1 MKIVNKIKF
10 LRMLLVCLGIVM
22 FLIMCVSNISFS
34 KGEIKEKNI
43 YVTSGDTLWT
53 IAREQQKSN
62 DYYADKEI
70 RQIVYEIRK
79 LNKIENDSFLEVGQ
93 KLVVKSI

>member
-1 MKIVNKIKF
+1 MKIVNKSKF
-10 LRMLLVCLGIVM
+10 VRMMFTCVGIIL
-22 FLIMCVSNISFS
+22 FLIMFVSNVSFS

-62 DYYADKEI
+62 NYYADKEI

>member
-1 MKIVNKIKF
+1 MKIVNRRKF
-10 LRMLLVCLGIVM
+10 FRMMFICLGIIL
-22 FLIMCVSNISFS
+22 FLIMCVSNVSFS

-43 YVTSGDTLWT
+43 YVTNGDTLWT

-62 DYYADKEI
+62 NYYADKEI